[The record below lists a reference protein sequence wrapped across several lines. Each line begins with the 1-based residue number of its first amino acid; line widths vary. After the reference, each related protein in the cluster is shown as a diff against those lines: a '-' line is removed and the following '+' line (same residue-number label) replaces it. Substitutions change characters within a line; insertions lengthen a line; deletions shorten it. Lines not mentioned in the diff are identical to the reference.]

1 MVSILLPKLINAY
14 VTIIIIWAILS
25 WIPYRPGGPTES
37 VHKGLGAIVEPYIGI
52 FRRFLPPMEGID
64 FSPVLAIIVLEF
76 IGRALLRF

>member
-1 MVSILLPKLINAY
+1 MVSILLLKLINAY
-14 VTIIIIWAILS
+14 VTIIIWAILS